1 LRHLPL
7 ISLPHRRSRCDDQPA
22 AGLLLGAAGNR
33 IAVTEDESDFFEGDG
48 VLEKIAVAA
57 AAEQLSEFWS
67 QHVLAGANGNLFK
80 VAKGI
85 GSTEWHSHDDQDETF
100 LILSGAL
107 RVELRDGQVDL
118 QVGDLLV
125 IPRGVEHR
133 PVAEKEASF
142 LLIGPEITSNAAGG
156 KPAWSYTDAQP

>member
-1 LRHLPL
+1 V
-7 ISLPHRRSRCDDQPA
+7 
-22 AGLLLGAAGNR
+22 G
-33 IAVTEDESDFFEGDG
+33 TEDERDLFEGDG
-48 VLEKIAVAA
+48 VLEKIAVAE

-67 QHVLAGANGNLFK
+67 QRVLAGANGNLFK

-156 KPAWSYTDAQP
+156 KPAWSYSDAQP